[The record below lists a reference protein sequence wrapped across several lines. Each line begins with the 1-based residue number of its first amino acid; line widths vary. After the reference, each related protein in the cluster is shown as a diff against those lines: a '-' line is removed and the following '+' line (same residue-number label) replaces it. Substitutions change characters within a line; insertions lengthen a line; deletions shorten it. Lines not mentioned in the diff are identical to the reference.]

1 MINNPDFVL
10 IVIIKPMYLR
20 EPIQLT
26 VTTRRYA
33 SIQTKDR
40 RLITLE
46 FYYHVLNT
54 ASYNYSSIHNDSSS
68 IALHYGA
75 PH

>member
-10 IVIIKPMYLR
+10 IVIIKPIYLR

-33 SIQTKDR
+33 LIQTKGR
-40 RLITLE
+40 RLIT
-46 FYYHVLNT
+46 
-54 ASYNYSSIHNDSSS
+54 I
-68 IALHYGA
+68 
-75 PH
+75 